1 MLRLLSVKRGAA
13 LAVVP
18 LGCLALVAACESETG
33 GLWGGTG
40 KDDRD
45 DGGSS
50 GSSGSSGV
58 SSGGSS
64 SSSSGKS
71 SSSSS
76 SSSGSSGTNYNET
89 TLVTLDTECQG
100 VTGLTGNA
108 ALAFGVTDATTTL
121 TYYTATVLTD
131 AGAFTT
137 AGTSALT
144 VHVTRPPSPV
154 ALCFPPIPNDPQS
167 GLVGPRVGI
176 RGFKL
181 KFQTADG
188 KFTENLDA
196 TLMLFSSDGKVGPPV
211 LRSTILKSSLSG
223 TYDPNVTFQP
233 NNYTGAGYVFSV
245 IGNSSSMN
253 ASVGVLGDGATAI
266 DRARGLLNSSGL
278 AIALVN

>member
-100 VTGLTGNA
+100 VKGLTGNA
-108 ALAFGVTDATTTL
+108 ALAFGVTDATATL
-121 TYYTATVLTD
+121 NYYTATVLTD
-131 AGAFTT
+131 AGGFTI
-137 AGTSALT
+137 AGSSSLT
-144 VHVTRPPSPV
+144 VQVTRPASPV
-154 ALCFPPIPNDPQS
+154 ALCFPPIPNDPELGS
-167 GLVGPRVGI
+167 VGPRVGI
-176 RGFKL
+176 RGLTL
-181 KFQTADG
+181 KYQTADG
-188 KFTENLDA
+188 KFAETLDA
-196 TLMLFSSDGKVGPPV
+196 VIMLGSSNGQVGFPFIKAAV
-211 LRSTILKSSLSG
+211 LKSNLKGS
-223 TYDPNVTFQP
+223 YDPNTLQP
-233 NNYTGAGYVFSV
+233 GTYTGAGYVIHV
-245 IGNSSSMN
+245 GGTN
-253 ASVGVLGDGATAI
+253 AATYSLVGLVADGAKAV
-266 DRARGLLNSSGL
+266 DRSRGLLNTGGF
-278 AIALVN
+278 AVAQTQ